1 MDRHRVTLKILPK
14 YLYHSLYN
22 SVTSITFEMT
32 ETQLI
37 RDFFTD
43 RRRRCL
49 SVNQIEK
56 EAEIPA
62 KTLWFALE
70 GVREIPYHHL
80 DVLIQVLVDFG
91 YKPLDRE
98 NKQSN

>member
-1 MDRHRVTLKILPK
+1 
-14 YLYHSLYN
+14 
-22 SVTSITFEMT
+22 MT

-56 EAEIPA
+56 EAKLPA

-70 GVREIPYHHL
+70 GRREIPYHHL
-80 DVLIQVLVDFG
+80 DTLVPVLVDFG
-91 YKPLDRE
+91 YHPLD
-98 NKQSN
+98 SNNQFI